1 MARQTGNTRRGSG
14 ADRGTQRA
22 GRTRTAARAT
32 TLAQPDDTPEPFN
45 RNGLI
50 FLAVS
55 VYLIGTLAY
64 RVFVPA
70 HESPLRTGQLMS
82 IGLDLACFA
91 GLVAI
96 KKHVPGWWVLFWVAF
111 VAGLGL
117 LGIRFNG
124 DEGSWWTGHLYF
136 TLEPR

>member
-1 MARQTGNTRRGSG
+1 MARQTGETQRGSG
-14 ADRGTQRA
+14 ADRGQRRA
-22 GRTRTAARAT
+22 SRTRTAAPARQDGA
-32 TLAQPDDTPEPFN
+32 PDQFN

-50 FLAVS
+50 FRAVA
-55 VYLIGTLAY
+55 VYLIATFAY

-70 HESPLRTGQLMS
+70 HESPLRTGQLLS

-96 KKHVPGWWVLFWVAF
+96 KKYVPGWWILFLVAF
-111 VAGLGL
+111 VSGLGL
-117 LGIRFNG
+117 LAIRFGG